1 MKQLK
6 ISFCVDI
13 FFIYLTLF
21 AVICGIK
28 EFNNHDV
35 TTVILP
41 IINLILASYWTS
53 DAFINWNELKK
64 ELNK

>member
-1 MKQLK
+1 MRFLK

-21 AVICGIK
+21 AIICGMQ
-28 EFNNHDV
+28 EFNKYDV

-41 IINLILASYWTS
+41 LLNLTLASYWTY

>member
-6 ISFCVDI
+6 IQFLGDI

-21 AVICGIK
+21 GL
-28 EFNNHDV
+28 
-35 TTVILP
+35 ILN
-41 IINLILASYWTS
+41 IIDLNKAETANMILALLNLTLASYWTY
-53 DAFINWNELKK
+53 DTFITWNELKK